1 MKPPRSAIVYR
12 ARWMLAMALLAPA
25 GCQGGDVTG
34 TATGARKR
42 PLPVPFR
49 VIAHRGASAYAPENT
64 LPAFERA
71 LEVGAAEVELDVQLS
86 RDDVLVLFHDRTL
99 DRKTNLTGRV
109 RDHAAD
115 ALRGADIGSW
125 FDDQRPGF
133 DKRFAGIGLATLDD
147 LFERFGARLHYHV
160 EIKSSEEALPR
171 LLLERIAAFGLGER
185 VIVTSFRNDSLRR
198 VRALDAR
205 VPICRLLEKRVGR
218 PEAHLLS
225 RGDIDDAV
233 RERFDRVGVH
243 VGDLDHELVRYAH
256 DRGLEIRAWGI
267 GGPEDVERIVAA
279 GANGMT
285 VDWPDVALAILAKP

>member
-1 MKPPRSAIVYR
+1 M
-12 ARWMLAMALLAPA
+12 
-25 GCQGGDVTG
+25 G
-34 TATGARKR
+34 TATGVRKR

-99 DRKTNLTGRV
+99 DRKTNLSGRV
-109 RDHAAD
+109 RDHTAD

-125 FDDQRPGF
+125 FDDQHPAVEE
-133 DKRFAGIGLATLDD
+133 RFAGTGLATLDD
-147 LFERFGARLHYHV
+147 LFERFGDRLHYHV

-185 VIVTSFRNDSLRR
+185 VIVTSFRNDALRR
-198 VRALDAR
+198 VRALDER

-218 PEAHLLS
+218 PDASLLS
-225 RGDIDDAV
+225 RRDIDDAV

-243 VGDLDHELVRYAH
+243 LEDLNRDLVRYAH
-256 DRGLEIRAWGI
+256 GRGLEIRAWGI
-267 GGPEDVERIVAA
+267 GDPQDVERIVAA

-285 VDWPDVALAILAKP
+285 VDWPDVVLAILAKP

>member
-25 GCQGGDVTG
+25 GCHGGDVTG

-125 FDDQRPGF
+125 FDDQRPG
-133 DKRFAGIGLATLDD
+133 
-147 LFERFGARLHYHV
+147 
-160 EIKSSEEALPR
+160 
-171 LLLERIAAFGLGER
+171 
-185 VIVTSFRNDSLRR
+185 
-198 VRALDAR
+198 
-205 VPICRLLEKRVGR
+205 
-218 PEAHLLS
+218 
-225 RGDIDDAV
+225 
-233 RERFDRVGVH
+233 
-243 VGDLDHELVRYAH
+243 
-256 DRGLEIRAWGI
+256 
-267 GGPEDVERIVAA
+267 
-279 GANGMT
+279 
-285 VDWPDVALAILAKP
+285 VD